1 MNKMVIISH
10 LIFFVY
16 TIIIYN
22 ICLILREEATPMEEN
37 NLYVQ
42 WFPGHMAKTRRQ
54 IKESLPL
61 VDAVVEIA
69 DARVP
74 ESSRNPELQE
84 IIGKKPLMLIL
95 NKCDLAD
102 ENATR
107 KKIAELEKQG
117 IAAIAVDCRSGKGLN
132 AFAPT
137 VKKVLKDRI
146 EANVQK
152 GMAGKPLRLMVVGI
166 PNTGKSSFINRMA
179 GKVKAKVADKPGVT
193 RQNQWFNIGNGIEL
207 LDTPGVLWP
216 KFDDPD
222 VGLRLAFIG
231 SVKDTIMDLELIA
244 ARFLTIMNENYPERI
259 KERYKLEFPAD
270 SEEFERLEILAK
282 KRGMLISGGEPNT
295 ERAAVMLLDEYRAGK
310 LGRITLE

>member
-1 MNKMVIISH
+1 
-10 LIFFVY
+10 
-16 TIIIYN
+16 
-22 ICLILREEATPMEEN
+22 MEN
-37 NLYVQ
+37 GDLYVQ
-42 WFPGHMAKTRRQ
+42 WFPGHMARTRRQ

-61 VDAVVEIA
+61 VDAVVEIV

-74 ESSRNPELQE
+74 VSSRNPELPE
-84 IIGKKPLMLIL
+84 LIGQKPLMVIL

-107 KKIAELEKQG
+107 RMISELGKQG
-117 IAAIAVDCRSGKGLN
+117 VTAIAVDCRSGKGLN

-137 VKKVLKDRI
+137 VRRMLADKI
-146 EANVQK
+146 EANAQK

-179 GKVKAKVADKPGVT
+179 GKNKAKVADKPGVT
-193 RQNQWFNIGNGIEL
+193 RQNQWFGIGNGIEL

-231 SVKDTIMDLELIA
+231 SVKDTILDIELIA

-259 KERYKLEFPAD
+259 KERYKLEFSPG
-270 SEEFERLEILAK
+270 SEEFERLEMLAR
-282 KRGMLISGGEPNT
+282 KRGMLISGGEPDT

-310 LGRITLE
+310 LGRITLD

>member
-1 MNKMVIISH
+1 
-10 LIFFVY
+10 
-16 TIIIYN
+16 
-22 ICLILREEATPMEEN
+22 MEN
-37 NLYVQ
+37 GDLYVQ
-42 WFPGHMAKTRRQ
+42 WFPGHMARTRRQ

-61 VDAVVEIA
+61 VDAVVEIV

-74 ESSRNPELQE
+74 VSSRNPELPE
-84 IIGKKPLMLIL
+84 LIGQKPLMVIL

-107 KKIAELEKQG
+107 RRISELDKQG
-117 IAAIAVDCRSGKGLN
+117 VTAIAVDCRSGKGLN

-137 VKKVLKDRI
+137 VRRVLSNKI
-146 EANVQK
+146 EANAQK

-179 GKVKAKVADKPGVT
+179 GKNKAKVADKPGVT
-193 RQNQWFNIGNGIEL
+193 RQNQWFSIGSGIEL

-231 SVKDTIMDLELIA
+231 SVKDTILDIELIA

-259 KERYKLEFPAD
+259 KERYKLEFPPE
-270 SEEFERLEILAK
+270 SEEFERLEMLAR
-282 KRGMLISGGEPNT
+282 KRGMLISGGEPDT

-310 LGRITLE
+310 LGRITLD

>member
-1 MNKMVIISH
+1 
-10 LIFFVY
+10 
-16 TIIIYN
+16 
-22 ICLILREEATPMEEN
+22 MEN
-37 NLYVQ
+37 GDLYVQ
-42 WFPGHMAKTRRQ
+42 WFPGHMARTRRQ

-61 VDAVVEIA
+61 VDAVVEIV

-74 ESSRNPELQE
+74 VSSRNPELPE
-84 IIGKKPLMLIL
+84 LIGQKPLMVIL

-107 KKIAELEKQG
+107 RMISELGKQG
-117 IAAIAVDCRSGKGLN
+117 VTAIAVDCRSGKGLN

-137 VKKVLKDRI
+137 VRRMLADKI
-146 EANVQK
+146 EANAQK

-179 GKVKAKVADKPGVT
+179 GKNKAKVADKPGVT
-193 RQNQWFNIGNGIEL
+193 RQNQWFGIGNGIEL

-231 SVKDTIMDLELIA
+231 SVKDTIPDIELIA

-259 KERYKLEFPAD
+259 KERYKLEFSPE
-270 SEEFERLEILAK
+270 SEEFERLEMLAR
-282 KRGMLISGGEPNT
+282 KRGMLISGGEPDT

-310 LGRITLE
+310 LGRITLD

>member
-1 MNKMVIISH
+1 
-10 LIFFVY
+10 
-16 TIIIYN
+16 
-22 ICLILREEATPMEEN
+22 MEN
-37 NLYVQ
+37 GDLYVQ
-42 WFPGHMAKTRRQ
+42 WFPGHMARTRRQ

-61 VDAVVEIA
+61 VDAVVEIV

-74 ESSRNPELQE
+74 VSSRNPELPE
-84 IIGKKPLMLIL
+84 LIGQKPLMVIL

-107 KKIAELEKQG
+107 RRISELDKQG
-117 IAAIAVDCRSGKGLN
+117 VTAIAVDCRSGKGLN

-137 VKKVLKDRI
+137 VRRVLADKI
-146 EANVQK
+146 EANAQK

-179 GKVKAKVADKPGVT
+179 GKNKAKVADKPGVT
-193 RQNQWFNIGNGIEL
+193 RQNQWFSIGSGIEL

-231 SVKDTIMDLELIA
+231 SVKDTILDIELIA

-259 KERYKLEFPAD
+259 KERYKLEFPPE
-270 SEEFERLEILAK
+270 SEEFERLEMLAR
-282 KRGMLISGGEPNT
+282 KRGMLISGGEPDT

-310 LGRITLE
+310 LGRITLD

>member
-1 MNKMVIISH
+1 
-10 LIFFVY
+10 
-16 TIIIYN
+16 
-22 ICLILREEATPMEEN
+22 MEN
-37 NLYVQ
+37 GDLYVQ
-42 WFPGHMAKTRRQ
+42 WFPGHMARTRRQ
-54 IKESLPL
+54 IKESLSL
-61 VDAVVEIA
+61 VDAVVEIV

-74 ESSRNPELQE
+74 VSSRNPELPE
-84 IIGKKPLMLIL
+84 LIGQKPLMVIL

-102 ENATR
+102 ENATCR
-107 KKIAELEKQG
+107 RISELGKQG
-117 IAAIAVDCRSGKGLN
+117 VTAIAVDCRSGKGLN

-137 VKKVLKDRI
+137 VRRVLSDKI
-146 EANVQK
+146 EANAQK

-179 GKVKAKVADKPGVT
+179 GKNKAKVADKPGVT
-193 RQNQWFNIGNGIEL
+193 RQNQWFSIGSGIEL

-231 SVKDTIMDLELIA
+231 SVKDTILDIELIA

-259 KERYKLEFPAD
+259 KERYKLEFPPEI
-270 SEEFERLEILAK
+270 EEFERLEMLAR
-282 KRGMLISGGEPNT
+282 KRGMLISGGEPDT

-310 LGRITLE
+310 LGRITLD

>member
-1 MNKMVIISH
+1 
-10 LIFFVY
+10 
-16 TIIIYN
+16 
-22 ICLILREEATPMEEN
+22 MEN
-37 NLYVQ
+37 GDLYVQ
-42 WFPGHMAKTRRQ
+42 WFPGHMARTRRQ

-61 VDAVVEIA
+61 VDAVVEIV

-74 ESSRNPELQE
+74 VSSRNPELPE
-84 IIGKKPLMLIL
+84 LIGQKPLMVIL

-102 ENATR
+102 ENAMHR
-107 KKIAELEKQG
+107 RISELGKQG
-117 IAAIAVDCRSGKGLN
+117 VTAIAVDCRSGKGLN

-137 VKKVLKDRI
+137 VRRMLADKI
-146 EANVQK
+146 EANAQK

-179 GKVKAKVADKPGVT
+179 GKNKAKVADKPGVT
-193 RQNQWFNIGNGIEL
+193 RQNQWFGIGNGIEL

-231 SVKDTIMDLELIA
+231 SVKDTILDIELIA

-259 KERYKLEFPAD
+259 KERYKLDFSPE
-270 SEEFERLEILAK
+270 SEEFERLELLAR
-282 KRGMLISGGEPNT
+282 KRGMLISGGEPDT

-310 LGRITLE
+310 LGRITLD

>member
-1 MNKMVIISH
+1 
-10 LIFFVY
+10 
-16 TIIIYN
+16 
-22 ICLILREEATPMEEN
+22 MEN
-37 NLYVQ
+37 GDLYVQ
-42 WFPGHMAKTRRQ
+42 WFPGHMARTRRQ

-61 VDAVVEIA
+61 VDAVVEIV

-74 ESSRNPELQE
+74 VSSRNPELPE
-84 IIGKKPLMLIL
+84 LIGQKPLMVIL

-107 KKIAELEKQG
+107 RRISELGKRG
-117 IAAIAVDCRSGKGLN
+117 VTAIAVDCRSGKGLN

-137 VKKVLKDRI
+137 VRRMLSDKI
-146 EANVQK
+146 EANAQK

-179 GKVKAKVADKPGVT
+179 GKNKAKVADKPGVT
-193 RQNQWFNIGNGIEL
+193 RQNQWFSIGSGIEL

-231 SVKDTIMDLELIA
+231 SVKDTILDIELIA

-259 KERYKLEFPAD
+259 KERYKLEFPPE
-270 SEEFERLEILAK
+270 SEEFERLEMLAR
-282 KRGMLISGGEPNT
+282 KRGMLISGGEPDT

-310 LGRITLE
+310 LGRITLD

>member
-1 MNKMVIISH
+1 
-10 LIFFVY
+10 
-16 TIIIYN
+16 
-22 ICLILREEATPMEEN
+22 MEN
-37 NLYVQ
+37 GDLYVQ
-42 WFPGHMAKTRRQ
+42 WFPGHMARTRRQ

-61 VDAVVEIA
+61 VDAVVEIV

-74 ESSRNPELQE
+74 VSSRNPELPE
-84 IIGKKPLMLIL
+84 LIGQKPLMVIL

-107 KKIAELEKQG
+107 RRISELGKRG
-117 IAAIAVDCRSGKGLN
+117 VTAIAVDCRSGKGLN

-137 VKKVLKDRI
+137 VRRVLSDKI
-146 EANVQK
+146 EANAQK

-179 GKVKAKVADKPGVT
+179 GKNKAKVADKPGVT
-193 RQNQWFNIGNGIEL
+193 RQNQWFSIGSGIEL

-231 SVKDTIMDLELIA
+231 SVKDTILDIELIA

-259 KERYKLEFPAD
+259 KERYKLEFPPE
-270 SEEFERLEILAK
+270 SEEFERLEMLAR
-282 KRGMLISGGEPNT
+282 KRGMLISGGEPDT

-310 LGRITLE
+310 LGRITLD

>member
-1 MNKMVIISH
+1 
-10 LIFFVY
+10 
-16 TIIIYN
+16 
-22 ICLILREEATPMEEN
+22 MEN
-37 NLYVQ
+37 GDLYVQ
-42 WFPGHMAKTRRQ
+42 WFPGHMARTRRQ

-61 VDAVVEIA
+61 VDAVVEIV

-74 ESSRNPELQE
+74 VSSRNPELPE
-84 IIGKKPLMLIL
+84 LIGQKPLMVIL

-102 ENATR
+102 ENAMR
-107 KKIAELEKQG
+107 RRISELGKQG
-117 IAAIAVDCRSGKGLN
+117 VTAIAVDCRSGKGLN

-137 VKKVLKDRI
+137 VRRMLADKI
-146 EANVQK
+146 EANAQK

-179 GKVKAKVADKPGVT
+179 GKNKAKVADKPGVT
-193 RQNQWFNIGNGIEL
+193 RQNQWFSIGSGIEL

-231 SVKDTIMDLELIA
+231 SVKDTILDIELIA

-259 KERYKLEFPAD
+259 KERYKLEFPPE
-270 SEEFERLEILAK
+270 SEEFERLEMLAR
-282 KRGMLISGGEPNT
+282 KRGMLISGGEPDT

-310 LGRITLE
+310 LGRITLD

>member
-1 MNKMVIISH
+1 
-10 LIFFVY
+10 
-16 TIIIYN
+16 
-22 ICLILREEATPMEEN
+22 MEN
-37 NLYVQ
+37 GDLYVQ
-42 WFPGHMAKTRRQ
+42 WFPGHMARTRRQ

-61 VDAVVEIA
+61 VDAVVEIV

-74 ESSRNPELQE
+74 VSSRNPELPE
-84 IIGKKPLMLIL
+84 LIGQKPLMVIL

-102 ENATR
+102 ENAMR
-107 KKIAELEKQG
+107 RRISELGKQG
-117 IAAIAVDCRSGKGLN
+117 VTAIAVDCRSGKGLN

-137 VKKVLKDRI
+137 VRRVLSDKI
-146 EANVQK
+146 EANAQK

-179 GKVKAKVADKPGVT
+179 GKNKAKVADKPGVT
-193 RQNQWFNIGNGIEL
+193 RQNQWFSIGSGIEL

-231 SVKDTIMDLELIA
+231 SVKDTILDIELIA

-259 KERYKLEFPAD
+259 KERYKLEFPPE
-270 SEEFERLEILAK
+270 SEEFERLEMLAR
-282 KRGMLISGGEPNT
+282 KRGMLISGGEPDT

-310 LGRITLE
+310 LGRITLD

>member
-1 MNKMVIISH
+1 
-10 LIFFVY
+10 
-16 TIIIYN
+16 
-22 ICLILREEATPMEEN
+22 MEN
-37 NLYVQ
+37 GDLYVQ
-42 WFPGHMAKTRRQ
+42 WFPGHMARTRRQ

-61 VDAVVEIA
+61 VDAVVEIV

-74 ESSRNPELQE
+74 VSSRNPELPE
-84 IIGKKPLMLIL
+84 LIGQKPLMVIL

-107 KKIAELEKQG
+107 RMISELGKQG
-117 IAAIAVDCRSGKGLN
+117 VTAIAVDCRSGKGLN

-137 VKKVLKDRI
+137 VRRMLADKI
-146 EANVQK
+146 EANAQK

-179 GKVKAKVADKPGVT
+179 GKNKAKVADKPGVT
-193 RQNQWFNIGNGIEL
+193 RQNQWFGIGNGIEL

-231 SVKDTIMDLELIA
+231 SVKDTILDIELIA

-259 KERYKLEFPAD
+259 KERYKLEFSPE
-270 SEEFERLEILAK
+270 SEEFERLEVLAR
-282 KRGMLISGGEPNT
+282 KRGMLISGGEPDT

-310 LGRITLE
+310 LGRITLD

>member
-1 MNKMVIISH
+1 
-10 LIFFVY
+10 
-16 TIIIYN
+16 
-22 ICLILREEATPMEEN
+22 MEN
-37 NLYVQ
+37 GDLYVQ
-42 WFPGHMAKTRRQ
+42 WFPGHMARTRRQ

-61 VDAVVEIA
+61 VDAVVEIV

-74 ESSRNPELQE
+74 VSSRNPELPE
-84 IIGKKPLMLIL
+84 LIGQKPLMVIL

-107 KKIAELEKQG
+107 SMISELGKQG
-117 IAAIAVDCRSGKGLN
+117 VTAIAVDCRSGKGLN

-137 VKKVLKDRI
+137 VRRMLADKI
-146 EANVQK
+146 EANAQK

-179 GKVKAKVADKPGVT
+179 GKNKAKVADKPGVT
-193 RQNQWFNIGNGIEL
+193 RQNQWFGIGNGIEL

-231 SVKDTIMDLELIA
+231 SVKDTILDIELIA

-259 KERYKLEFPAD
+259 KERYKLEFSPE
-270 SEEFERLEILAK
+270 SEEFERLEMLAR
-282 KRGMLISGGEPNT
+282 KRGMLISGGEPDT

-310 LGRITLE
+310 LGRITLD

>member
-1 MNKMVIISH
+1 
-10 LIFFVY
+10 
-16 TIIIYN
+16 
-22 ICLILREEATPMEEN
+22 MEN
-37 NLYVQ
+37 GDLYVQ
-42 WFPGHMAKTRRQ
+42 WFPGHMARTRRQ

-61 VDAVVEIA
+61 VDAVVEIV

-74 ESSRNPELQE
+74 VSSRNPELPE
-84 IIGKKPLMLIL
+84 LIGQKPLIVIL

-107 KKIAELEKQG
+107 RRISELGKRG
-117 IAAIAVDCRSGKGLN
+117 VTAIAVDCRSGKGLN

-137 VKKVLKDRI
+137 VRRMLSDKI
-146 EANVQK
+146 EANAQK

-179 GKVKAKVADKPGVT
+179 GKNKAKVADKPGVT
-193 RQNQWFNIGNGIEL
+193 RQNQWFSIGSGIEL

-231 SVKDTIMDLELIA
+231 SVKDTILDIELIA

-259 KERYKLEFPAD
+259 KERYKLEFPPE
-270 SEEFERLEILAK
+270 SEEFERLEMLAR
-282 KRGMLISGGEPNT
+282 KRGMLISGGEPDT

-310 LGRITLE
+310 LGRITLD

>member
-1 MNKMVIISH
+1 
-10 LIFFVY
+10 
-16 TIIIYN
+16 
-22 ICLILREEATPMEEN
+22 MEN
-37 NLYVQ
+37 GDLYVQ
-42 WFPGHMAKTRRQ
+42 WFPGHMARTRRQ

-61 VDAVVEIA
+61 VDAVVEIV

-74 ESSRNPELQE
+74 VSSRNPELPE
-84 IIGKKPLMLIL
+84 LIGQKPLMVIL

-107 KKIAELEKQG
+107 RRISELGKQDVM
-117 IAAIAVDCRSGKGLN
+117 AIAVDCRSGKGLN

-137 VKKVLKDRI
+137 VRRMLADKI
-146 EANVQK
+146 EANAQK

-179 GKVKAKVADKPGVT
+179 GKNKAKVADKPGVT
-193 RQNQWFNIGNGIEL
+193 RQNQWFSIGSGIEL

-231 SVKDTIMDLELIA
+231 SVKDTILDIELIA

-259 KERYKLEFPAD
+259 KERYKLEFSPE
-270 SEEFERLEILAK
+270 SEEFERLEMLAR
-282 KRGMLISGGEPNT
+282 KRGMLISGGEPDT

-310 LGRITLE
+310 LGRITLD